1 MYVMEKSD
9 HPLEDMAEAQ
19 RRTRALQDHVRVV
32 FAQQLFHKIRDKR
45 VGVVA
50 PRDLFVYQLLEDRNL
65 LVPQQATSKLVND
78 PQWDDQWYM
87 VRRRVIIRFVPS
99 LRKDEAAFC

>member
-9 HPLEDMAEAQ
+9 HPLDDMAEAQ
-19 RRTRALQDHVRVV
+19 RQTRALQDHVRVV

-87 VRRRVIIRFVPS
+87 VRRCVVIRFVPS